1 MSLHPFIATVY
12 TEEYVNKES
21 VGSERGVQ
29 GVEEDY
35 LLLVNGGEKSGA
47 LYVSVT
53 RYGLILLCLYILSL
67 HSLICSTNY
76 NYLHSNPTLPWPI
89 LHLSLATFFSV
100 CVCMLCEC
108 ARAFTRTLVFQ
119 FNVIEPDSCYECVNE
134 SGCHMVNPI
143 TQRGGPVFNTSY

>member
-35 LLLVNGGEKSGA
+35 LRLVNGGEKSGA

-53 RYGLILLCLYILSL
+53 RYGLILLCLYIL

-89 LHLSLATFFSV
+89 LHLSLSTFFSV
-100 CVCMLCEC
+100 CVCVLCERAC
-108 ARAFTRTLVFQ
+108 SHARLCSNSV
-119 FNVIEPDSCYECVNE
+119 
-134 SGCHMVNPI
+134 
-143 TQRGGPVFNTSY
+143 

>member
-1 MSLHPFIATVY
+1 M
-12 TEEYVNKES
+12 NKES

-89 LHLSLATFFSV
+89 LHLSLSTFFSLSV
-100 CVCMLCEC
+100 CVCVLCER
-108 ARAFTRTLVFQ
+108 ARAHARLCS
-119 FNVIEPDSCYECVNE
+119 NSL
-134 SGCHMVNPI
+134 
-143 TQRGGPVFNTSY
+143 